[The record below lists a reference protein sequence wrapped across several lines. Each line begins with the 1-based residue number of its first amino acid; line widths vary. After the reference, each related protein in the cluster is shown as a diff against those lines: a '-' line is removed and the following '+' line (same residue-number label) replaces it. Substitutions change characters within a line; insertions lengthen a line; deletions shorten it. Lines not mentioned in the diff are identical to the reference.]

1 MRTPGTSSWFAP
13 SVFALLIALLTTPAR
28 SFADTY
34 QILNLQ
40 SDQGYFFYGMNQY
53 GEVVIDLSSYGG
65 CPMGSGHCYQTYVDG
80 LPTGMT
86 STPPPLIYD
95 NGGQC
100 APTLPAGESFLYA
113 ACNGGRVAFTGYLT
127 PTQVMPS
134 IYTGP
139 SSNPSA
145 VTLPPLGANGD
156 LPFIFINSQ
165 GDVVWDDVFD
175 EEFFEAIDLTAQV
188 PEPASLF
195 LFGTGIL
202 ALAAFSA
209 RLRARRPTEPPHT
222 SPS

>member
-1 MRTPGTSSWFAP
+1 MRPT
-13 SVFALLIALLTTPAR
+13 LTDSPQA
-28 SFADTY
+28 Y
-34 QILNLQ
+34 
-40 SDQGYFFYGMNQY
+40 
-53 GEVVIDLSSYGG
+53 
-65 CPMGSGHCYQTYVDG
+65 
-80 LPTGMT
+80 
-86 STPPPLIYD
+86 PPLRLRSSTTTAA
-95 NGGQC
+95 NALPLC
-100 APTLPAGESFLYA
+100 PAGESSIYA
-113 ACNGGRVAFTGYLT
+113 ACNNGRVAWTGYLK

-139 SSNPSA
+139 ISNPSA
-145 VTLPPLGANGD
+145 VTLPPQGANGD

-188 PEPASLF
+188 PEPASLL

-209 RLRARRPTEPPHT
+209 RLRARRVRPSTEPPHT

>member
-1 MRTPGTSSWFAP
+1 MRTPHASSWFAP
-13 SVFALLIALLTTPAR
+13 SVLTLFIALFAAPTR

-53 GEVVIDLSSYGG
+53 GEVVIDLSQHSA
-65 CPMGSGHCYQTYVDG
+65 CAMGTTNCYQTYVNG
-80 LPTGMT
+80 LPIGLTT
-86 STPPPLIYD
+86 TPPPLVYD

-100 APTLPAGESFLYA
+100 APTLPAPESSLYA
-113 ACNGGRVAFTGYLT
+113 ACNNGRVAWTGYLT
-127 PTQVMPS
+127 PTQIMPS

-139 SSNPSA
+139 ISNPSA
-145 VTLPPLGANGD
+145 VTLPPQGANGD

-188 PEPASLF
+188 PEPTSLL
-195 LFGTGIL
+195 LFSTGIL
-202 ALAAFSA
+202 ALAAFLASSPH
-209 RLRARRPTEPPHT
+209 LRALARRCP
-222 SPS
+222 

>member
-1 MRTPGTSSWFAP
+1 MNEYGDVVMNESYYSLCGPASPTCYETYVNGLPAGLS
-13 SVFALLIALLTTPAR
+13 TTPP
-28 SFADTY
+28 S
-34 QILNLQ
+34 
-40 SDQGYFFYGMNQY
+40 
-53 GEVVIDLSSYGG
+53 
-65 CPMGSGHCYQTYVDG
+65 
-80 LPTGMT
+80 
-86 STPPPLIYD
+86 LIYD

-100 APTLPAGESFLYA
+100 APTLPAGESSIYA
-113 ACNGGRVAFTGYLT
+113 ACNNGRVAWTGYLK

-139 SSNPSA
+139 ISNPSA
-145 VTLPPLGANGD
+145 VTLPPQGANGD

-188 PEPASLF
+188 PEPASLL

-209 RLRARRPTEPPHT
+209 RLRARRVRPSTEPPHT

>member
-1 MRTPGTSSWFAP
+1 MPHPGSPF
-13 SVFALLIALLTTPAR
+13 SVFALFIALFAAPTR

-53 GEVVIDLSSYGG
+53 GDVVMNESYYSLCGMAS
-65 CPMGSGHCYQTYVDG
+65 PTCYETYVNG
-80 LPTGMT
+80 LPAGLTT
-86 STPPPLIYD
+86 TPPSLIYD

-100 APTLPAGESFLYA
+100 APTLPAGESSLYA
-113 ACNGGRVAFTGYLT
+113 ACNNGRVAFTGYLK

-145 VTLPPLGANGD
+145 VNLFREKTATYT
-156 LPFIFINSQ
+156 FIFINSQ

-175 EEFFEAIDLTAQV
+175 EEFFEAIDLTARS
-188 PEPASLF
+188 PNPPASSS
-195 LFGTGIL
+195 
-202 ALAAFSA
+202 SA
-209 RLRARRPTEPPHT
+209 PASSHLQPSPRRLLRAPPRP
-222 SPS
+222 SFY